1 LKDKLR
7 AIFDSQATWSMLGA
21 FAGTVL
27 GAKAQAIVSG
37 LGALAMAV
45 L

>member
-1 LKDKLR
+1 MKEKLR
-7 AIFDSQATWSMLGA
+7 TVFDSPATWSMFGA

-27 GAKAQAIVSG
+27 GAKAQAVVSG
-37 LGALAMAV
+37 LGALVMAV